1 MPPRAQHRFQGAL
14 EEKYCSKCDE
24 WKVLKEFHKQKDKW
38 DGLGSRC
45 KVCRMIK
52 GKNEREKKRQELG
65 KKPRAFAKHR
75 FLNGAKQK
83 YCPWCDT
90 WKYVKEFGK
99 YKRASDG
106 LKTKCKVC
114 QGIVYKKYR
123 RKQMSTEFGRE
134 RIRARGR
141 KHNKTRVTNG
151 KFRAY
156 YKKRRRENPAFNI
169 MCRLRCRLW
178 HALKAQ
184 GVRKTT
190 STMKLCGC
198 SLDYLKKYL
207 EKQFVDGMTW
217 ENRGKWHIDHIRPC
231 CSFDL
236 TDPEQQKQCFHYSN
250 LQPLW
255 ARDNMIKGA
264 KW

>member
-1 MPPRAQHRFQGAL
+1 MPRVRAQHRFQGAL
-14 EEKYCSKCDE
+14 EEKQCSGCDQ
-24 WKVLKEFHKQKDKW
+24 WKVLTEFGKDKSKW
-38 DGLGSRC
+38 DGLENRC
-45 KVCRMIK
+45 KVCHNTA
-52 GKNEREKKRQELG
+52 NE
-65 KKPRAFAKHR
+65 
-75 FLNGAKQK
+75 
-83 YCPWCDT
+83 
-90 WKYVKEFGK
+90 
-99 YKRASDG
+99 
-106 LKTKCKVC
+106 
-114 QGIVYKKYR
+114 
-123 RKQMSTEFGRE
+123 
-134 RIRARGR
+134 
-141 KHNKTRVTNG
+141 
-151 KFRAY
+151 
-156 YKKRRRENPAFNI
+156 KRRRMDVGFAI
-169 MCRLRCRLW
+169 VGRLRCRLW
-178 HALKAQ
+178 YALKAQ

-217 ENRGKWHIDHIRPC
+217 ENRDKWHIDHIRPC